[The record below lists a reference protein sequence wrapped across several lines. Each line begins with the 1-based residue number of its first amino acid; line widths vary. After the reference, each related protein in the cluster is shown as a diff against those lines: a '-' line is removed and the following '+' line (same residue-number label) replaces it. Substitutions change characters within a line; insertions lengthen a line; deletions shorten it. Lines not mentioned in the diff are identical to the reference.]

1 MGEHFKALSAV
12 FPIILRTFDTS
23 QQVLLHKRANTGYMD
38 GLWDFA
44 GSGHVDADETAMQ
57 ALIRECKEEIG
68 ITVAPKNLRF
78 AHLAHRVGQNG
89 ARTYYDI
96 YFIVDLFSGQPS
108 IKEAD
113 KCADLQWFDI
123 NSLPEDMIELRK
135 EALALCLNSVLYS
148 EVVYN

>member
-1 MGEHFKALSAV
+1 
-12 FPIILRTFDTS
+12 
-23 QQVLLHKRANTGYMD
+23 MD
-38 GLWDFA
+38 GQWDFA
-44 GSGHVDADETAMQ
+44 GSGHVDADETTMQ

-68 ITVAPKNLRF
+68 ITVAPKDLRF

-96 YFIVDLFSGQPS
+96 YFIVDIFIGLPS

-123 NSLPEDMIELRK
+123 NRLPEDMIALRK

-148 EVVYN
+148 EVLYN